1 MLIWSLLL
9 PAGTPKIKVMIIRTR
24 TEEREMSPVL
34 EDEAMKVGGL
44 TNINSQFMLATLS
57 DIDDFSTNSLFRTNI
72 SGELIDVWQ
81 TPYRIELI
89 APTNFII
96 RSAGKDKIFGDA
108 DDIIFNSASND
119 FVKP

>member
-9 PAGTPKIKVMIIRTR
+9 PASTPKIKVMIIRTR

-57 DIDDFSTNSLFRTNI
+57 AIDDFSTNSLFRTNI

-96 RSAGKDKIFGDA
+96 RSAAKIKF
-108 DDIIFNSASND
+108 SATWTTS
-119 FVKP
+119 FSTASQTVL